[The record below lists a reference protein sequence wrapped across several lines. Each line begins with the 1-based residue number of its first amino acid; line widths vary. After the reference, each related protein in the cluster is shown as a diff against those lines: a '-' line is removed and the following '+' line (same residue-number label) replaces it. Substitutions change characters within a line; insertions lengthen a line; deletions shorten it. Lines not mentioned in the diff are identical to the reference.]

1 MAQGGGKLGKVG
13 ARKKSAGS
21 QRRKGT
27 KAAKKQNKGSSKV
40 ESKDKGIVAATKMI
54 NRKNER
60 IIAAKATNAHTKFYL
75 SDLTVKGKCRDGS
88 TETTSFASTNARGQP
103 IREVSQ
109 NASHIFCSFLFQVK
123 MKANDKYHSVTRNRG
138 NQPSYRSG

>member
-1 MAQGGGKLGKVG
+1 MGKAG

-27 KAAKKQNKGSSKV
+27 RAAKKQNKGSSKV

-75 SDLTVKGKCRDGS
+75 SDLTVKGKNESQRQVSLRDKKQGKPTKLS
-88 TETTSFASTNARGQP
+88 ERLKVQ
-103 IREVSQ
+103 I
-109 NASHIFCSFLFQVK
+109 
-123 MKANDKYHSVTRNRG
+123 DKLGR
-138 NQPSYRSG
+138 